1 MKNAAY
7 SLFSI
12 RQV

>member
-7 SLFSI
+7 
-12 RQV
+12 RQRER